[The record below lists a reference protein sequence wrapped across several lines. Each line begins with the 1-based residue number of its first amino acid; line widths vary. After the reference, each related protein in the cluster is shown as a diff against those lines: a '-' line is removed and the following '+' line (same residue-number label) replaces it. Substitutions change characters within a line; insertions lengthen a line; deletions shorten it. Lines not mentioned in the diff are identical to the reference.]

1 MVLEAGCRAHIDDRS
16 TVTDVDPAVQYT
28 ALTGC
33 LPGRQQAR
41 DASALQ
47 HSGSLIA
54 CTCAVSVRCLT
65 SLIQFLLLVSLVT
78 MSNDSKGV
86 VT

>member
-1 MVLEAGCRAHIDDRS
+1 MVLEAGCRAHTDDRI

-54 CTCAVSVRCLT
+54 CTCFCEMLDFSDSVSAFGKSCDHE
-65 SLIQFLLLVSLVT
+65 Q
-78 MSNDSKGV
+78 
-86 VT
+86 